1 MGRMTTALLAVPLW
15 ILAALSIWNL
25 VRNARAECRYRRDV
39 DEANALMQAGHDL
52 LRSHTTPV
60 TRSRMDETLH

>member
-1 MGRMTTALLAVPLW
+1 VTTALLAVPLW
-15 ILAALSIWNL
+15 ILAALSIWSMVRS
-25 VRNARAECRYRRDV
+25 VRNERAYRRDV

-52 LRSHTTPV
+52 LRRHTTPV